1 MTEERPLERRGHN
14 PARLQGVAAE
24 PGGLG
29 QGGGG
34 LGVEGRQGAR
44 DGASSRGAAPTG
56 HHAGPRD
63 RGGLTPR
70 EARDKQEIKRG
81 CFKAKMCAKAVSSQA
96 QPGVRVPRG
105 AR

>member
-34 LGVEGRQGAR
+34 LGVEGRHELR
-44 DGASSRGAAPTG
+44 RK
-56 HHAGPRD
+56 AG
-63 RGGLTPR
+63 LENIMLR
-70 EARDKQEIKRG
+70 ESKQKN
-81 CFKAKMCAKAVSSQA
+81 VSYCLLSFM
-96 QPGVRVPRG
+96 
-105 AR
+105 

>member
-34 LGVEGRQGAR
+34 LGVEGRQGAL
-44 DGASSRGAAPTG
+44 DGASSLGGCPDWSPRWSAGRGRA
-56 HHAGPRD
+56 R
-63 RGGLTPR
+63 LW

-81 CFKAKMCAKAVSSQA
+81 CFKAKMCAKAVGSRA
-96 QPGVRVPRG
+96 QPGVRVLQG
-105 AR
+105 AQ

>member
-14 PARLQGVAAE
+14 PARLQGMAAE

-44 DGASSRGAAPTG
+44 DGASSRGGRPDWSPRWP
-56 HHAGPRD
+56 AGQGRAH
-63 RGGLTPR
+63 PR